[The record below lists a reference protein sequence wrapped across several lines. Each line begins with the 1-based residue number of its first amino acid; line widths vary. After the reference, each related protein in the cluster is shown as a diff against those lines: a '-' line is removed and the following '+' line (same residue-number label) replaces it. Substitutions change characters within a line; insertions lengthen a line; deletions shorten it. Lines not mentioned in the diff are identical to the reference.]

1 MDALIDL
8 LADLDR
14 RGLMRIALQ
23 LLIIVVVA
31 LLALRFSERAVRG
44 IVGRLLDREATE
56 GTAQELSA
64 LELEKRRG
72 TLSALGASL
81 LRTLIAAIALLMAL
95 QTVNID
101 IAPAIAGLGIV
112 GIAVGFGAQSLVR
125 DYIAGA
131 FILIENHYARGD
143 TVTVAGVTG
152 TVEDLTLRRTTLRDM
167 EGTVHSVPNGLIG
180 VSSNL
185 TRVWARLNLDVVVR
199 DPAAVPRATEI
210 VDRVGRE
217 LYDDPAWKR
226 RVLEAPRVDRVKAL
240 AGTGITLKVLGVV
253 AAAAR
258 WAAAGEMRR
267 RIVEAFTAEGI
278 EIGG

>member
-1 MDALIDL
+1 
-8 LADLDR
+8 
-14 RGLMRIALQ
+14 
-23 LLIIVVVA
+23 
-31 LLALRFSERAVRG
+31 
-44 IVGRLLDREATE
+44 
-56 GTAQELSA
+56 
-64 LELEKRRG
+64 
-72 TLSALGASL
+72 
-81 LRTLIAAIALLMAL
+81 
-95 QTVNID
+95 VNID